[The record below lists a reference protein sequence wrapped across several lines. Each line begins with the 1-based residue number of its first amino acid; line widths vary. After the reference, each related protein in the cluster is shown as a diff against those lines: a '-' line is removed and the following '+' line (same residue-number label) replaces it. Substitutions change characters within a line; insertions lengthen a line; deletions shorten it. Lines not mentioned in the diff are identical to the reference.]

1 MKTIGICGMGDHIP
15 AVIVG
20 CMRQGKPGPDQ
31 FSAEQMN
38 HFIHTAIEHGANYFD
53 HADIYGGGQCEEIF
67 GRAMKNDQSLRRE
80 DLILQSKCGICKGYY
95 DSSKE
100 HILESVDNSLKRLQ
114 TEYLDVLL
122 LHRPDA
128 LIEPEEVAT
137 AFDEL
142 QKSGK
147 VKHFGVSNYRPSQIE
162 LLKTCVEQELI
173 INQMELSIVHSGMIS
188 SGVESNMR
196 TEGGLDR
203 DGEVLNYCRI
213 NGITIQAW
221 SPFQVSLHGGS
232 FVDDDRYP
240 ELNKEL
246 AELAEKY
253 NTTKTNIAQAWILRH
268 PANMQ
273 VIAGTTKE
281 ERLIQMIEASRIRLT
296 RPEWYRMYRS
306 AGNILP

>member
-1 MKTIGICGMGDHIP
+1 MKTIGIRGLGDHIP

-38 HFIHTAIEHGANYFD
+38 HFIHTAVEHGVNYFD

-80 DLILQSKCGICKGYY
+80 DMILQSKCGICKGYY

-100 HILESVDNSLKRLQ
+100 HILESVDNSLRRLQ

-128 LIEPEEVAT
+128 LIEPEEVAA

-147 VKHFGVSNYRPSQIE
+147 VKRFGVSNYRPSQIE
-162 LLKTCVEQELI
+162 LLKICVEQELI
-173 INQMELSIVHSGMIS
+173 INQMELSIIHSGMIS

-240 ELNKEL
+240 ELNKVL
-246 AELAEKY
+246 AELAEKHC
-253 NTTKTNIAQAWILRH
+253 TTKTNIAQAWILRH

-281 ERLIQMIEASRIRLT
+281 ERLVQMIEASRIRLT
-296 RPEWYRMYRS
+296 RPEWYQLYRS